1 MRMGIVLL
9 NCETQ
14 FVGCFNLMESTV
26 SLLHFN
32 FTPHSKNVIANAPET
47 GTKQTQKKVFLSKF
61 VSPVLSFFVYLER
74 SFVLHECGDALT
86 RRERDIVVIN

>member
-14 FVGCFNLMESTV
+14 FVGCFNLMKSTV
-26 SLLHFN
+26 GLLRFN

-47 GTKQTQKKVFLSKF
+47 DTKQTHKVFLPKF
-61 VSPVLSFFVYLER
+61 LSPELSFFIHLER

-86 RRERDIVVIN
+86 RRERDIVVII